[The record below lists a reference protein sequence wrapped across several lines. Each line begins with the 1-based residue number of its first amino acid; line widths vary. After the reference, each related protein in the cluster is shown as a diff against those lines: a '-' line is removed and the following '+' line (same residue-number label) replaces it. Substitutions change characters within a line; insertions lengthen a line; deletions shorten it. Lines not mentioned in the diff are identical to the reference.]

1 MALQSYECLFIFDS
15 SKYARDPNGVSSS
28 VESMIEKCGGTV
40 LASRLWAEQKL
51 AYPIDGHQKGTYW
64 LTFFKMESTKQPEL
78 IRMCQLNESIVRHLI
93 TRVDPR
99 LIDTLVAHALGKAL
113 PNELPRPDLATVAA
127 AVAGDEEEVDE
138 SDE

>member
-1 MALQSYECLFIFDS
+1 VALQSYECLFIFDS
-15 SKYARDPNGVSSS
+15 SKYARDPNGISSS

-51 AYPIDGHQKGTYW
+51 AFPIDGHQKGTYW
-64 LTFFKMESTKQPEL
+64 LTFFNMESTKQPEL
-78 IRMCQLNESIVRHLI
+78 NRMCQLNESIVRYLI

-138 SDE
+138 TEE

>member
-1 MALQSYECLFIFDS
+1 LFIFDS
-15 SKYARDPNGVSSS
+15 SKYARDPNGISSS

-40 LASRLWAEQKL
+40 LANRLWAEQKL
-51 AYPIDGHQKGTYW
+51 AFPIDGHQKGTYW
-64 LTFFKMESTKQPEL
+64 LTFFQMESTKQPEL
-78 IRMCQLNESIVRHLI
+78 NRMCQLNESIVRYLI

-138 SDE
+138 TEE

>member
-15 SKYARDPNGVSSS
+15 SKYSRDANGISSS
-28 VESMIEKCGGTV
+28 VENMIEKCGGTV
-40 LASRLWAEQKL
+40 LANRLWSEQKL

-64 LTFFKMESTKQPEL
+64 LTFFKMESTKQPEFN
-78 IRMCQLNESIVRHLI
+78 RMCQLNESIVRYLI

-113 PNELPRPDLATVAA
+113 PSDLPRPDLATVAA
-127 AVAGDEEEVDE
+127 AIEGDDEEVDE
-138 SDE
+138 A

>member
-15 SKYARDPNGVSSS
+15 SKYARDPNGISSS

-40 LASRLWAEQKL
+40 LANRLWAEQKL
-51 AYPIDGHQKGTYW
+51 AFPIDGHQKGTYW
-64 LTFFKMESTKQPEL
+64 LTFFQMESTKQPEL
-78 IRMCQLNESIVRHLI
+78 NRMCQLNESIVRYLI

-127 AVAGDEEEVDE
+127 AVAGDEEEGDE
-138 SDE
+138 TEE

>member
-1 MALQSYECLFIFDS
+1 VALQSYECLFIFDS
-15 SKYARDPNGVSSS
+15 SKYSRDPNGVSAG
-28 VESMIEKCGGTV
+28 VDSMIEKCGGTV
-40 LASRLWAEQKL
+40 LASRLWGEQKL

-64 LTFFKMESTKQPEL
+64 LTFFKMESTSQPDFN
-78 IRMCQLNESIVRHLI
+78 RQCQLNESIVRYLI

-127 AVAGDEEEVDE
+127 AVGGDEEETEE
-138 SDE
+138 SDD